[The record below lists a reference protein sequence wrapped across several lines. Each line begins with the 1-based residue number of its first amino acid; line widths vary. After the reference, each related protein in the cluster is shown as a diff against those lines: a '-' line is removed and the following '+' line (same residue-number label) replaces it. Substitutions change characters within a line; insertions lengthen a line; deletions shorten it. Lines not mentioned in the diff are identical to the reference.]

1 MITFSFQISE
11 SRFINE
17 WAEAFCEWL
26 NEASKCMANNGD
38 TVEDVDEFILEQ
50 FSQFIDTR
58 FIWHEDQW
66 QLLQEYYTPQELNE
80 DALNNAYMMLEQ
92 EITSLIE
99 WTDGDSER

>member
-26 NEASKCMANNGD
+26 NEASNGD

-50 FSQFIDTR
+50 FSEFIDTR

-99 WTDGDSER
+99 IVDNN

>member
-26 NEASKCMANNGD
+26 NDASKCMANNGD
-38 TVEDVDEFILEQ
+38 TVEDVDEFIIEQ
-50 FSQFIDTR
+50 FSEFIDTN

-66 QLLQEYYTPQELNE
+66 QLLQEYYTPQDLN
-80 DALNNAYMMLEQ
+80 DDSLNNAYLMLENDVTSRI
-92 EITSLIE
+92 EIV
-99 WTDGDSER
+99 DNN